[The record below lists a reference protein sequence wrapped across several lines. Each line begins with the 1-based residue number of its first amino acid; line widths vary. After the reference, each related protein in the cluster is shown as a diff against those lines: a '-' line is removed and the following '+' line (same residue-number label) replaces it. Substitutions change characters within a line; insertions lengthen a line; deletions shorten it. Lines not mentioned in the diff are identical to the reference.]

1 MFILTIEYFTGSY
14 ENGSKQYRLTTVYT
28 DEPKYDKLLIKQFG
42 KNNYFILDVEIK
54 GD

>member
-1 MFILTIEYFTGSY
+1 MFVLTVEYFTGSY
-14 ENGSKQYRLTTVYT
+14 DTGAKQYRLTTVYT
-28 DEPKYDKLLIKQFG
+28 NESNYDKVLIKQFG